1 MFIPFDRSSRPLETQ
16 KTYGQ
21 EAGRNPWNP
30 CQELPR
36 IKGSRIVLPIG
47 LNMSFFPDVSRRF
60 CEDRRFRRWFRHCGL
75 PRILIGS
82 QLCQLLNLPQG
93 DWRGTNQNR
102 MEFFIQTNGQE
113 FHGCHWN
120 IWCLMTFQWEFMDPK
135 MEVLYHIRPY
145 FVGIFPYIGLTQ
157 ALYIVGTSNLGSWNG
172 HWTFVGSK
180 KHIHTTICRR
190 SVSNDCRSLLCWVH
204 EFHPMPDPRWAR
216 LRITCL
222 IWVWVKPCTH
232 W

>member
-1 MFIPFDRSSRPLETQ
+1 MKTGDFGGGFDTAVCQGSWLVPNCASFSTFLKVTGEAPIKIGWSSSSKQMVRSF
-16 KTYGQ
+16 
-21 EAGRNPWNP
+21 
-30 CQELPR
+30 
-36 IKGSRIVLPIG
+36 
-47 LNMSFFPDVSRRF
+47 MD
-60 CEDRRFRRWFRHCGL
+60 
-75 PRILIGS
+75 
-82 QLCQLLNLPQG
+82 
-93 DWRGTNQNR
+93 
-102 MEFFIQTNGQE
+102 
-113 FHGCHWN
+113 CHWN

>member
-1 MFIPFDRSSRPLETQ
+1 MVQTLCPDVKIAGTSWMFIPFDRSSRPLETQ

-113 FHGCHWN
+113 FHGLSLKH
-120 IWCLMTFQWEFMDPK
+120 MMFDDFSM
-135 MEVLYHIRPY
+135 
-145 FVGIFPYIGLTQ
+145 GIH
-157 ALYIVGTSNLGSWNG
+157 GS
-172 HWTFVGSK
+172 
-180 KHIHTTICRR
+180 
-190 SVSNDCRSLLCWVH
+190 
-204 EFHPMPDPRWAR
+204 
-216 LRITCL
+216 
-222 IWVWVKPCTH
+222 
-232 W
+232 